1 MFNMKKSIFILLPIF
16 LFLFSCQNDSA
27 EVKEIKTLEASADE
41 SPTAENILNLVNKYK
56 EYIKNNPE
64 DDEWNGRYS
73 YRAAYR
79 MLQNNNGGEAIRLLN
94 DAVKQYG
101 SSSATPNNLFL
112 IAETYR
118 EKFKQQAP
126 ADTYYQA
133 LIEGFPNHEYTEKAK
148 ANIKKNKSMD
158 ELIQDAK
165 AALFAD
171 TTQVRV
177 DPRKAKTL
185 VDLYRLYTNVLPDSP
200 NTPQY
205 LYDTYDIA
213 NSVRMYRDAALAS
226 EKLYTKYPD
235 FEKSSTAMFLTAFIY
250 ENNLRDL
257 DKAKAI
263 YTDFLTKYP
272 NDDFANDAQ
281 VALDNLGTP
290 ADEMLKNIQEQNKA
304 NNK

>member
-1 MFNMKKSIFILLPIF
+1 MKKSIFILLPIF
-16 LFLFSCQNDSA
+16 LFLFSCESDSP
-27 EVKEIKTLEASADE
+27 EVKEIKTLEATADK
-41 SPTAENILNLVNKYK
+41 SPTSENINNLVNKYK

-64 DDEWNGRYS
+64 DEEWNGRYS

-79 MLQNNNGGEAIRLLN
+79 VLQNNNGGEAIRLLN

-101 SSSATPNNLFL
+101 SSSATPNSLFL
-112 IAETYR
+112 LAETYR
-118 EKFKQQAP
+118 GKFKQQAP

-133 LIEGFPNHEYTEKAK
+133 LIEGFPNHEYAEKAK
-148 ANIKKNKSMD
+148 ANMKKSKSLD
-158 ELIQDAK
+158 ELIADAK
-165 AALFAD
+165 TALFSD

-185 VDLYRLYTNVLPDSP
+185 VDLYRLYTNILPDSP

-205 LYDTYDIA
+205 LYETYDIA

-226 EKLYTKYPD
+226 ERLYTKYPD

-257 DKAKAI
+257 DKAKEI
-263 YTDFLTKYP
+263 YTAFLAKYP
-272 NDDFANDAQ
+272 NDDFANDAE
-281 VALDNLGTP
+281 VALKHLGTP
-290 ADEMLKNIQEQNKA
+290 ADEMLKNIQEKNKS
-304 NNK
+304 NNE

>member
-1 MFNMKKSIFILLPIF
+1 MKKSIFILLPLF
-16 LFLFSCQNDSA
+16 LFLFSCQNDSV
-27 EVKEIKTLEASADE
+27 EVKEIKTLEAAADK
-41 SPTAENILNLVNKYK
+41 SPTSENIASLVFKYK

-64 DDEWNGRYS
+64 DEEWNGRYS
-73 YRAAYR
+73 YRAASR
-79 MLQNNNGGEAIRLLN
+79 HLQNNNGGEAIRLLN

-112 IAETYR
+112 MAETYR
-118 EKFKQQAP
+118 EKFKQQAT

-133 LIEGFPNHEYTEKAK
+133 LIEGFPNHEYATKAK
-148 ANIKKNKSMD
+148 ANIKKSKSLD
-158 ELIQDAK
+158 DQIQDAK
-165 AALFAD
+165 TALFSD

-185 VDLYRLYTNVLPDSP
+185 VDLYRLYTNILPDSP
-200 NTPQY
+200 NTPTY
-205 LYDTYDIA
+205 LYETYDIA
-213 NSVRMYRDAALAS
+213 NSVRMYRDAAQAS

-250 ENNLRDL
+250 ENNLRNL
-257 DKAKAI
+257 DKAEAI
-263 YTDFLTKYP
+263 YKAFLAKYP

-290 ADEMLKNIQEQNKA
+290 ADEMLKNIQEKNKA